1 MPRRSIF
8 WNGLESN
15 IPSRKP
21 AIKSP
26 KRHQWHYCNPAYD
39 PMEPLPEQYLPPYA
53 SDRAH
58 SKNYRSIF
66 YSNMPKHHRNR
77 YRRMW
82 AKNMT
87 IADQRWRQAWE
98 RKLAERRKAIAK
110 VERIA
115 DRIKRQRSWE
125 AWQAN
130 KAAAAA
136 PAKPQRQ
143 QQQQSKKMR
152 QQQLG
157 EGKQVPLAAMQL
169 EAGSG
174 EQARAAV
181 AAAPEVK

>member
-1 MPRRSIF
+1 
-8 WNGLESN
+8 
-15 IPSRKP
+15 
-21 AIKSP
+21 
-26 KRHQWHYCNPAYD
+26 
-39 PMEPLPEQYLPPYA
+39 MEPLPEQYLPPYA

-66 YSNMPKHHRNR
+66 YGNMPKHHRNR

-130 KAAAAA
+130 KAVAAA
-136 PAKPQRQ
+136 PKQPQRQ
-143 QQQQSKKMR
+143 QQQSKKKR
-152 QQQLG
+152 QQQQQQLG
-157 EGKQVPLAAMQL
+157 EGKQVPPAAVQL

-174 EQARAAV
+174 EQAGAAV

>member
-1 MPRRSIF
+1 
-8 WNGLESN
+8 
-15 IPSRKP
+15 
-21 AIKSP
+21 
-26 KRHQWHYCNPAYD
+26 
-39 PMEPLPEQYLPPYA
+39 
-53 SDRAH
+53 
-58 SKNYRSIF
+58 
-66 YSNMPKHHRNR
+66 
-77 YRRMW
+77 MW